1 MNRRLRVLLI
11 GRHFWPHGSMDT
23 AGFLVQTACAL
34 HRHGVHVEVVT
45 PRYTSSCP
53 EEFMFREIAVHRPA
67 AAPRSDWS
75 MGRYIRHLSNW
86 LRQQAD
92 SFDVM
97 LVDSI
102 RDESVAAIEASRSSG
117 CVTILRSSRWGI
129 HRDPVWWQ
137 TSRLARRCGATGKM
151 ADAVIAKSA
160 ACQRALLADGYAA
173 NRIQRIDHGFAAG
186 PTRSAESRRLARKVL
201 CLVNSDLA
209 THGDSPVVICT
220 ARMTRE
226 SGVNLLVKAARH
238 LIARYPDLRLWFIGD
253 GPHRDWMYETM
264 RGDGV
269 RASIAM
275 PGSFCDVDDL
285 FAAADVFL
293 QTDDDGLD
301 YFLPQAISAE
311 LPIVTLDTEST
322 RAVISAGSVD
332 PAETRLAE
340 NDPNSLVEWCPAATS
355 KYIRLGLLRVLDD
368 LPGYQAKA
376 SQLRRLLVRT
386 RPQSQTIGA
395 YVDLMEQLTRS
406 KSQHRRGSSVEA
418 MS

>member
-1 MNRRLRVLLI
+1 MNHRLRVLLI
-11 GRHFWPHGSMDT
+11 GRHFWPHGSTDS

-45 PRYTSSCP
+45 PRYASSWP
-53 EEFMFREIAVHRPA
+53 EEFMFREIMVHRPA

-86 LRQQAD
+86 LRQYAG
-92 SFDVM
+92 SFDVI
-97 LVDSI
+97 LVDAI
-102 RDESVAAIEASRSSG
+102 RDESVAAIEASKSLG
-117 CVTILRSSRWGI
+117 CATILRSSGWGL
-129 HRDPVWWQ
+129 HSDPVWWQ
-137 TSRLARRCGATGKM
+137 TSRSARRCGATGKM

-173 NRIQRIDHGFAAG
+173 NRIERIDQGFAAG
-186 PTRSAESRRLARKVL
+186 PVRSAESRRLARKAL

-226 SGVNLLVKAARH
+226 SGVHLFVKAARH

-253 GPHRDWMYETM
+253 GPHRDSIYETM

-301 YFLPQAISAE
+301 FFLPNAISAE

-322 RAVISAGSVD
+322 RTLISGGPVD
-332 PAETRLAE
+332 TAKRRLAKD
-340 NDPNSLVEWCPAATS
+340 DPNSLVEWCPAATS

-386 RPQSQTIGA
+386 RPQSETIGA
-395 YVDLMEQLTRS
+395 YVALMQRLANNRS
-406 KSQHRRGSSVEA
+406 PERRNPSVEA
-418 MS
+418 VS

>member
-1 MNRRLRVLLI
+1 
-11 GRHFWPHGSMDT
+11 MDS
-23 AGFLVQTACAL
+23 AGFLIQTASAL

-45 PRYTSSCP
+45 PRYASSWP
-53 EEFMFREIAVHRPA
+53 EEFMFREFAVHRPA

-86 LRQQAD
+86 LRQQAE

-97 LVDSI
+97 FVDAI

-117 CVTILRSSRWGI
+117 CATILRCSRWGI
-129 HRDPVWWQ
+129 HRDPAWWQ
-137 TSRLARRCGATGKM
+137 TSRSARRCGATGKM

-173 NRIQRIDHGFAAG
+173 TRIQRIEHGFAAG
-186 PTRSAESRRLARKVL
+186 PTRSAESRRLARKAL
-201 CLVNSDLA
+201 GLVNSDLA

-226 SGVNLLVKAARH
+226 SGVSLLVNAASH

-301 YFLPQAISAE
+301 YFLPNAISAE

-322 RAVISAGSVD
+322 RAVIYAGSVD
-332 PAETRLAE
+332 TAERRLAE

-355 KYIRLGLLRVLDD
+355 KYIRLGLVRVLDD

-386 RPQSQTIGA
+386 RPQSETISA
-395 YVDLMEQLTRS
+395 YVDLMERLTRS
-406 KSQHRRGSSVEA
+406 KSPNRRGSSVEA

>member
-1 MNRRLRVLLI
+1 
-11 GRHFWPHGSMDT
+11 
-23 AGFLVQTACAL
+23 
-34 HRHGVHVEVVT
+34 
-45 PRYTSSCP
+45 
-53 EEFMFREIAVHRPA
+53 MFREITVHLPA

-75 MGRYIRHLSNW
+75 MGRYVRHLSNW
-86 LRQQAD
+86 LRERAG

-97 LVDSI
+97 LVDAI
-102 RDESVAAIEASRSSG
+102 RDESVAAIEASRSAG
-117 CVTILRSSRWGI
+117 CATILRSSRWGI
-129 HRDPVWWQ
+129 HRDPEWWK
-137 TSRLARRCGATGKM
+137 TSRLARRCGATGKL

-173 NRIQRIDHGFAAG
+173 TRIQRIDQGFSAG
-186 PTRSAESRRLARKVL
+186 PMRSAESRRLARKAL

-209 THGDSPVVICT
+209 TSGDSPVVICT

-226 SGVNLLVKAARH
+226 SGVNLLVRAARH
-238 LIARYPDLRLWFIGD
+238 LVARHPDLRLWFIGD
-253 GPHRDWMYETM
+253 GPHRDWIYETL

-301 YFLPQAISAE
+301 YFLPNAISAE
-311 LPIVTLDTEST
+311 LPIVAVDTEST
-322 RAVISAGSVD
+322 RTVIGSADSGQA
-332 PAETRLAE
+332 PLAA
-340 NDPNSLVEWCPAATS
+340 NDPNSLVQWCPGATS

-376 SQLRRLLVRT
+376 SQLRRMLVRT
-386 RPQSQTIGA
+386 RPQSETIAA
-395 YVDLMEQLTRS
+395 YVDLMERLTRG
-406 KSQHRRGSSVEA
+406 KLLDRRNSSVEA
-418 MS
+418 IS